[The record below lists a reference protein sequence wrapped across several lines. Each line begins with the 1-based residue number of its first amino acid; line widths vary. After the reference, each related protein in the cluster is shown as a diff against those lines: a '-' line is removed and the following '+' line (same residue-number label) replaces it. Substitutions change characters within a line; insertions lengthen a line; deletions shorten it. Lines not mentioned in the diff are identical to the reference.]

1 MNTLLDSI
9 RDKKAELDRLRPL
22 TLVAL
27 AHLQKYYDVE
37 LTYTSN
43 AIEGNT
49 LTHRETAE
57 VIEHG
62 ITVGGKPLRDH
73 LEAVDHYQALLW
85 MRDLAASTT
94 PIGEAVVCQLHSR
107 IVARSQP
114 QIAGIYSPH
123 ARRIAGSQVVFPNPA
138 KVPVLM
144 QDLGV
149 ELERCPQTS
158 TAAFDAHFRLT
169 AIHPFSDGNGRTA
182 RLLMNLLLIRGGYP
196 PVAVRPEDRKA
207 YLDALETG
215 SLGNDLDA
223 FQALMHRRLDE
234 TLTDYLGALSQS
246 IPPAA
251 T

>member
-1 MNTLLDSI
+1 MDNLLTLIL
-9 RDKKAELDRLRPL
+9 DKKRQLDALRPL
-22 TLVAL
+22 SSAAL
-27 AHLQKYYDVE
+27 AQLQKHYDVE

-49 LTHRETAE
+49 LTYRETAE

-73 LEAVDHYQALLW
+73 LEAVDHYAAVQW
-85 MRDLAASTT
+85 MREIASGTE

-107 IVARSQP
+107 IVVRSQP

-138 KVPVLM
+138 KVPILM
-144 QDLGV
+144 RHFGA
-149 ELERCPQTS
+149 ELENGSLTS
-158 TAAFDAHFRLT
+158 AAAFEAHFRLT
-169 AIHPFSDGNGRTA
+169 VIHPFSDGNGRTA
-182 RLLMNLLLIRGGYP
+182 RLLMNLLLIRGGFP
-196 PVAVRPEDRKA
+196 PIAVRPEDRKS
-207 YLDALETG
+207 YLDALETA
-215 SLGNDLDA
+215 SLGNDLSP
-223 FQALMHRRLDE
+223 FQLVMHQRLDA

-246 IPPAA
+246 IPSAS